1 MLDFETIERQLG
13 AAKVDLSPAEA
24 QGLLCGLLCH
34 SKGDARGIWVNELL
48 DEGLPPASLN
58 KLQSVLDA
66 LYSSTSKSINNQ
78 EFGFEP
84 LLPHD
89 KCSISE
95 RSQALSTWC
104 QGFLYGFGLSGN
116 NMEKRLSDL
125 GHEALKDLTEITRMD
140 TELVEE
146 SDENEAAFVELDEFL
161 RVVVMTIYE
170 DLAAQR
176 DAH

>member
-34 SKGDARGIWVNELL
+34 SKGDARGVWVNELL
-48 DEGLPPASLN
+48 DEGLPEASLK
-58 KLQSVLDA
+58 KLQTVLEQ
-66 LYSSTSKSINNQ
+66 LYSKTSEAMSDQ

-104 QGFLYGFGLSGN
+104 QGFLYGFGLSAS

-125 GHEALKDLTEITRMD
+125 GREALRDLTEITRMD

-146 SDENEAAFVELDEFL
+146 SDENEAAFIELQEFL
-161 RVVVMTIYE
+161 RVVIMTIYD
-170 DLAAQR
+170 DLAVQR
-176 DAH
+176 EAH

>member
-1 MLDFETIERQLG
+1 MPDFETIERQLG
-13 AAKVDLSPAEA
+13 AAKTDLSPAES

-34 SKGDARGIWVNELL
+34 SKGDARGVWINELL
-48 DEGLPPASLN
+48 DDGLPPAAVK
-58 KLQSVLDA
+58 KLQSVLDE
-66 LYSSTSKSINNQ
+66 LYSSTSKAIADQ

-104 QGFLYGFGLSGN
+104 QGFLYGFGLSTN

-125 GHEALKDLTEITRMD
+125 GREALKDLIEITRMD

-146 SDENEAAFVELDEFL
+146 SDENEAAFVELEEFV
-161 RVVVMTIYE
+161 RVVIMTIYE
-170 DLAAQR
+170 DLAVQR